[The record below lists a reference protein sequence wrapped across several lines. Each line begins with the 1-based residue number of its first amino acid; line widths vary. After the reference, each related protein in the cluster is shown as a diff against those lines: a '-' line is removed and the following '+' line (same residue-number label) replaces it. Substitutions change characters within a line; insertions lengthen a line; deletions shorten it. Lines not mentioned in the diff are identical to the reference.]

1 MGLGEGALLGRGTAF
16 ALVVTLGSHCPLGS
30 GSATGY
36 RRRCSFATVRP
47 LGFLRCTG
55 AGGRGSR
62 LLRIG

>member
-1 MGLGEGALLGRGTAF
+1 MGLGEGALLSRGTAF

-36 RRRCSFATVRP
+36 RRRCSFKRVRP
-47 LGFLRCTG
+47 LGFLRCIR